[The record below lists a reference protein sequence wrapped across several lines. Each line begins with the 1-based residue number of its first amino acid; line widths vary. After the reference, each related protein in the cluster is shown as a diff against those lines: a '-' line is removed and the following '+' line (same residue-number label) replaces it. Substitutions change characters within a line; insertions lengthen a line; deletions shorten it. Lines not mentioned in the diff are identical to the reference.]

1 MKIKCTL
8 LILMLILIGCV
19 RVNKTLLN
27 PSPTDKLFIQSE
39 VRVYFESDE
48 IPEYTRVAFLAGKG
62 NDFADESDFIEK
74 FKKEAGK
81 LGANAIILEDIAD
94 PGLFELL
101 SILTNRRIETGSSS
115 GQPRAMAI
123 YVPSLDDEKR

>member
-48 IPEYTRVAFLAGKG
+48 IPEYTRVAFLAGK
-62 NDFADESDFIEK
+62 
-74 FKKEAGK
+74 